1 MANRNVDSEEDSDVD
16 VVNFENFKGKFEG
29 EQA

>member
-1 MANRNVDSEEDSDVD
+1 MANHADSEDSDVD

-29 EQA
+29 EQT